1 MVLTCRK
8 SYADIPFA
16 HRQHRHAGHCAH
28 IHGHSWTLSLTFACK
43 ELDRHG
49 FVVDFGGLGFVREW
63 IDRNLDHACV
73 IGADDPELTWLKS
86 KDGSVFRLLVIE
98 SAAAEGI
105 ARHLYAALDPLVR
118 AKTEGRAWI
127 AEVELH
133 EDSRNS
139 VRFVP

>member
-1 MVLTCRK
+1 MTLTCRK
-8 SYADIPFA
+8 AYADIPFA
-16 HRQHRHAGHCAH
+16 HRQHRHAGHCARV
-28 IHGHSWTLSLTFACK
+28 HGHSWTLALTFACR

-49 FVVDFGGLGFVREW
+49 FVVDFGGLGFIREW
-63 IDRNLDHACV
+63 IDRHLDHACV
-73 IGADDPELTWLKS
+73 IGADDPELAWLKS
-86 KDGSVFRLLVIE
+86 KDGTVLKLLVTE
-98 SAAAEGI
+98 SASAEGI
-105 ARHLYAALDPLVR
+105 ARHLHAALDPLVR